1 MRNRQLGL
9 SLGGLIFG
17 SIVLIF
23 VVLFGLKIGPKYVE
37 FFTAKEAI
45 TAIANSGETSPQ
57 DIRKAF
63 AARQAIDDIPSLKPS
78 DLDITRQGGAVVI
91 SFAYR
96 KEIPL
101 IGNMGVYIDFEAS
114 AVGR

>member
-101 IGNMGVYIDFEAS
+101 IGNMGVYIDFDAS

>member
-9 SLGGLIFG
+9 SLGGLILG

>member
-23 VVLFGLKIGPKYVE
+23 VVLFGLKIGPKYLE

-45 TAIANSGETSPQ
+45 TAIANSGETSPLE
-57 DIRKAF
+57 IRKAF
-63 AARQAIDDIPSLKPS
+63 AARQAIDDMPSLKPS

-101 IGNMGVYIDFEAS
+101 IGNMGVYIDFQAS

>member
-9 SLGGLIFG
+9 SLGGLIFVA
-17 SIVLIF
+17 IVVIF
-23 VVLFGLKIGPKYVE
+23 VALLAMKVVPKYIE

-57 DIRKAF
+57 EIRKSF
-63 AARQAIDDIPSLKPS
+63 DARQAIDDMPSLKPS
-78 DLDITRQGGAVVI
+78 DLVISREGGGVTI

-101 IGNMGVYIDFEAS
+101 FANVGLYIDFQAS
-114 AVGR
+114 SSSR

>member
-17 SIVLIF
+17 SIALIF
-23 VVLFGLKIGPKYVE
+23 VILFGLKVGPDYME
-37 FFTAKEAI
+37 YFTAKEAI
-45 TAIANSGETSPQ
+45 TAIANSGETSPAE
-57 DIRKAF
+57 IRKSF
-63 AARQAIDDIPSLKPS
+63 EARQAIDDMPSLHS
-78 DLDITRQGGAVVI
+78 NDLDISRQGGAVVI

-96 KEIPL
+96 KEVPL
-101 IGNMGVYIDFEAS
+101 VGNMGVYMDFQAS

>member
-101 IGNMGVYIDFEAS
+101 IGNMGVYIDFQAS